1 MSHPGAIQTRSMM
14 KSDRTLSVLK
24 ETSVEDAISEH
35 ITSTSMKSGDPM
47 EALQQAMISMMQS
60 MEYDRM
66 TRREAEVAR
75 QKQEEAWLKANQD
88 KVTAEIEKN
97 KKWEAE
103 AARRNREE
111 ESRRAADIVA
121 KELEMKRQAILHNLQ
136 KLDNQTDPETY
147 LAHFELSMAEGLIP
161 TREWNQLLR
170 KQTAGRAAEV
180 FQELDGTM
188 AYAEFKALMLER
200 LGCTCIRFKALM
212 LERLGCTCIKAR
224 QTVWRKSSRS
234 IPGTGWNDGLCRIQS
249 SNVGE
254 AWMHLH

>member
-14 KSDRTLSVLK
+14 KSDRTPSVLK
-24 ETSVEDAISEH
+24 ETSSVLSVEDDIFEH
-35 ITSTSMKSGDPM
+35 TTSTSMKSRDPM

-75 QKQEEAWLKANQD
+75 QKQEEAWLKAKQD
-88 KVTAEIEKN
+88 KVTAEIEKD

-103 AARRNREE
+103 AARRNKEE

-121 KELEMKRQAILHNLQ
+121 KELEMKRPAILHNLQ

-188 AYAEFKALMLER
+188 PYPEFKALMLER
-200 LGCTCIRFKALM
+200 LGCTCV
-212 LERLGCTCIKAR
+212 KAR
-224 QTVWRKSSRS
+224 QQS
-234 IPGTGWNDGLCRIQS
+234 GRISHWTTNPREHISLQS
-249 SNVGE
+249 LE
-254 AWMHLH
+254 ELID